1 MAGDPLRDAFRA
13 ELAAVLAVSPTIP
26 WTVKDVQNTAEQ
38 PAPPAAGVAGSSAGW
53 FEIEFPGGSEQQYTF
68 GAPGL
73 NWHRERGQ
81 VTIRAVTRLRA
92 GKTIRDLAESYLS
105 TVRSRFRL
113 RRFSAGSLQVRII
126 ATMPMGG
133 GVDEGGQW
141 VESLALE
148 YQMFNVG

>member
-1 MAGDPLRDAFRA
+1 MAGDPLRDAFRT
-13 ELAAVLAVSPTIP
+13 ELDTVLGLAPAIP
-26 WTVKDVQNTAEQ
+26 WTRKDLNNTSEQ
-38 PAPPAAGVAGSSAGW
+38 PAPPAAGVAGSAAGW
-53 FEIEFPGGSEQQYTF
+53 FEIEFPGGSEEQFTF
-68 GAPGL
+68 GAPGS

-92 GKTIRDLAESYLS
+92 GKTIRDLAEGYLA

-113 RRFSAGSLQVRII
+113 RRFSVGSQQVRII
-126 ATMPMGG
+126 ATMPMGN

-148 YQMFNVG
+148 YQLFNVG